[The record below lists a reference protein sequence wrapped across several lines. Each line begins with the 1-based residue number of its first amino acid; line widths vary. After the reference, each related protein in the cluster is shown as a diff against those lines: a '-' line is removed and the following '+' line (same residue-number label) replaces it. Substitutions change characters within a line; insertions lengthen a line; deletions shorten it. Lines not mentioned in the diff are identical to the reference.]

1 MRFHILIPVHNNRD
15 TTLRCLEFLSKQTFR
30 DFTVIVTDDGST
42 DGTCAA
48 ICEQFP
54 EVTVLRGDGNLWWT
68 AAINMALEHV
78 LALVDND
85 DCILTLNN
93 DVTFA
98 EDYLASLAK
107 AASERPEYLIGSA
120 AFDMANPQK
129 AIYTGDFF
137 DWRTS
142 RLERGRYVSGDH
154 FNDCV
159 NSLTGRGMLVPV
171 KVFEKIGLFDAKR
184 FPHYGADTEFSIR
197 AERAGFSLCVYCGAV
212 LYADTSTSGYR
223 FSPFMRLTWKQ
234 AWQLLYDKKSTTQIR
249 TRYYVLVRCIPRRYL
264 FRHLLLLIRQTIL
277 ILTSVPPLWH
287 IKMLFRPVLE
297 WFRVKSSE

>member
-1 MRFHILIPVHNNRD
+1 MKIHILIPVHNNRD
-15 TTLRCLEFLSKQTFR
+15 TTLKCLELLSKQTFR
-30 DFTVIVTDDGST
+30 DFTVTVTDDGST
-42 DGTCAA
+42 DGTYGA

-54 EVTVLRGDGNLWWT
+54 EVTVLRGDGKLWWT
-68 AAINMALEHV
+68 GAMNMALEHV
-78 LALVDND
+78 LALVDDD

-107 AASERPEYLIGSA
+107 VASERPMYLIGSA

-142 RLERGRYVSGDH
+142 RREVGRYISGDH
-154 FNDCV
+154 FNDNV
-159 NSLTGRGMLVPV
+159 NSLPGRGTLVPV
-171 KVFEKIGLFDAKR
+171 KVFKKIGLFDAKR
-184 FPHYGADTEFSIR
+184 LPHYAADIEFSIR
-197 AERAGFSLCVYCGAV
+197 AERGGFSLCVFYGAV
-212 LYADTSTSGYR
+212 LYADTSISGYR

-234 AWQLLYDKKSTTQIR
+234 VWQLLYDKKSTAQVRTQ
-249 TRYYVLVRCIPRRYL
+249 YYFLLICSPRRYL
-264 FRHLLLLIRQTIL
+264 FRYLLLLIRQIVL

-297 WFRVKSSE
+297 WFRV

>member
-1 MRFHILIPVHNNRD
+1 MKIHVLIPVHNNRD
-15 TTLRCLEFLSKQTFR
+15 ITLKCLGSLSKQTFQ
-30 DFTVIVTDDGST
+30 DFTVTVTDDGST
-42 DGTCAA
+42 DGTYEA

-68 AAINMALEHV
+68 AAINLALEHV
-78 LALVDND
+78 LRFADDD
-85 DCILTLNN
+85 DCTLTLNN

-107 AASERPEYLIGSA
+107 AASERPKCLIGSV
-120 AFDMANPQK
+120 AFDAGNPQK

-142 RLERGRYVSGDH
+142 RQERGRYISGDH
-154 FNDCV
+154 FNDNV

-171 KVFEKIGLFDAKR
+171 KVFKKIGLFDAKR
-184 FPHYGADTEFSIR
+184 LPHYGADTEFSIR
-197 AERAGFSLCVYCGAV
+197 AERSGFSLCVYYGAV
-212 LYADTSTSGYR
+212 LYMDTSISGYR
-223 FSPFMRLTWKQ
+223 FSPFMRLTAKE
-234 AWQLLYDKKSTTQIR
+234 AWQLLYDKKSTTQVK
-249 TRYYVLVRCIPRRYL
+249 TRYYFFLLCSPRRYL
-264 FRHLLLLIRQTIL
+264 FRHLLLLTRQIVL

-297 WFRVKSSE
+297 RFRVKSLE

>member
-1 MRFHILIPVHNNRD
+1 MKIHVLIPVHNNRD
-15 TTLRCLEFLSKQTFR
+15 ITLKCLELLSKQTFQ
-30 DFTVIVTDDGST
+30 DFTVTVVDDGST
-42 DGTCAA
+42 DGIYET

-54 EVTVLRGDGNLWWT
+54 TVTVLRGDGNLWWA

-78 LALVDND
+78 LRFADDD

-107 AASERPEYLIGSA
+107 AASERPECLIGSA

-142 RLERGRYVSGDH
+142 RQERGRYVSGDH
-154 FNDCV
+154 FNDNV

-171 KVFEKIGLFDAKR
+171 KVFKKIGLFDAKR

-197 AERAGFSLCVYCGAV
+197 AELASFCLCVYYGAV
-212 LYADTSTSGYR
+212 LYADTSISGYR

-234 AWQLLYDKKSTTQIR
+234 AWQFLFDKKSTTQIR

-264 FRHLLLLIRQTIL
+264 FRHLLLLIRQIIL

-297 WFRVKSSE
+297 RFRVKPSE